1 MRRVIDLT
9 ILAWIPD
16 ALCVDKNGIRISFAR
31 IKICHS
37 RLEIFVHFFFN
48 ERISSLKKALVFSL
62 PNNKINQSYSTEKS
76 ITDTVFTQVAHVCRE
91 L

>member
-16 ALCVDKNGIRISFAR
+16 ALCVDQNGIRISFAR

-37 RLEIFVHFFFN
+37 RLEVFVDFSFN
-48 ERISSLKKALVFSL
+48 ERINGSLKKALYQII
-62 PNNKINQSYSTEKS
+62 K
-76 ITDTVFTQVAHVCRE
+76 
-91 L
+91 